1 MEDDQARTEKMSKR
15 VSLPK
20 RAVMAVSALIS
31 AGLVGVVVVG
41 LSTAAPAAGVPGDPT
56 TVSYASTTDP
66 PPPSV
71 PSVGADNTAYSELGN
86 EVTLAHPGPLDSVI
100 VTMSIWACQSGPDWD
115 NCQTTNPEATFTV
128 PTTLKIETNPEN
140 PTAPGPVIA
149 TDSET
154 SEAYPFRPSPSP
166 ECAGELPTGWYD
178 ATNKTCHDGKNFNIR
193 FSNFTFENGFSA
205 AEPLPAT
212 VIYGIAYNTS
222 GHGYIPTNNPPN
234 DPANYLNIGLST
246 NVTAGTNASLDSV
259 FMAADEGNLL
269 TCDTLDTGPRPA
281 LPPFRSYNVI
291 APTESSACGMGVNYY
306 FPAVIINTSA
316 PATTTTTA
324 PTTTTTAPTTTTTT
338 GTGPTTTSPP
348 TTAPPPTSPPTTTP
362 PINPPLLPP
371 FPHAGISYPNAAIVN
386 LGANHYVFAGG
397 RAFQA
402 SASELAAVQKVDPAK
417 VVVAE
422 PAGIVPPTM
431 VTPRPGVT
439 VFTQPVNGNVT
450 IYVVGTDGEL
460 HPFATPTQF
469 LQDGYN
475 GANVITV
482 PNLGGLKVGSNAGKT
497 LTALVTRADGA
508 IVNSSGTLYTFAG
521 GRAFGIPTPAA
532 LVEIRKSN
540 SSVEL
545 QGSVPPADTGAPMAD
560 GVVLSVAGPVYVSY
574 VGQGYPFKTTAQLAN
589 TGYGGTPAIPA
600 PHTGGLPVVFP
611 YS

>member
-1 MEDDQARTEKMSKR
+1 MSKR

-41 LSTAAPAAGVPGDPT
+41 LSTAAPAGGAPADPN
-56 TVSYASTTDP
+56 VVASYASTSDP

-71 PSVGADNTAYSELGN
+71 PSVGNDNTYYSELGN
-86 EVTLAHPGPLDSVI
+86 KVTLAPPGPLDSVI
-100 VTMSIWACQSGPDWD
+100 VTMSTWACESGLYYD
-115 NCQTTNPEATFTV
+115 NCHTSPGATFPV
-128 PTTLKIETNPEN
+128 PMTLKIYSQGSG
-140 PTAPGPVIA
+140 TAPGPVIA
-149 TDSET
+149 TDAET
-154 SEAYPFRPSPSP
+154 INIPFRPSPSP
-166 ECAGELPTGWYD
+166 QCAAELPTGWYD
-178 ATNKTCHDGKNFNIR
+178 ETNGTCHDGKAVNIT
-193 FSNFTFENGFSA
+193 FSNFSFENGFSA

-212 VIYGIAYNTS
+212 LIYGIAYNTY
-222 GHGYIPTNNPPN
+222 GHGYTPIGGDPN
-234 DPANYLNIGLST
+234 GPVNYLNIGLST

-259 FMAADEGNLL
+259 FMAAEDGNLL
-269 TCDTLDTGPRPA
+269 TCDPLETGPP
-281 LPPFRSYNVI
+281 PPFRSYNVI
-291 APTESSACGMGVNYY
+291 APTESSACGMGVDYY
-306 FPAVIINTSA
+306 FPAVIINTTA
-316 PATTTTTA
+316 PVTTTTTA

-338 GTGPTTTSPP
+338 GAGPTTTGPP

-482 PNLGGLKVGSNAGKT
+482 PNLGGLTVGSNAGKT

>member
-41 LSTAAPAAGVPGDPT
+41 LSTAAPAAGVPGDPP
-56 TVSYASTTDP
+56 TVSYASIPDP
-66 PPPSV
+66 LPDSV

-86 EVTLAHPGPLDSVI
+86 EVTLAHPGPLASVI
-100 VTMSIWACQSGPDWD
+100 ATMSVWACESGPYWD
-115 NCQTTNPEATFTV
+115 NCHTTNPEATFPV
-128 PTTLKIETNPEN
+128 PITLTIYSPGTG
-140 PTAPGPVIA
+140 TAHGPVIA
-149 TDSET
+149 TDAGT
-154 SEAYPFRPSPSP
+154 FNIPFRPSPSP
-166 ECAGELPTGWYD
+166 QCAADLPTGFYD
-178 ATNKTCHDGKNFNIR
+178 ATNFTCHNGKAVNIT
-193 FSNFTFENGFSA
+193 FSNFTFEPGFSA

-222 GHGYIPTNNPPN
+222 GHGYVPTNNPPN
-234 DPANYLNIGLST
+234 DPVNYLNIGLST
-246 NVTAGTNASLDSV
+246 NVIAGTNASLDNV

-291 APTESSACGMGVNYY
+291 APTESSDCGMGVNYY
-306 FPAVIINTSA
+306 FPAVIINTA
-316 PATTTTTA
+316 PVTTTTTA

-348 TTAPPPTSPPTTTP
+348 TTAPPTTSPPTTTP

-371 FPHAGISYPNAAIVN
+371 FPHAGLSYPNAAIVA

-397 RAFQA
+397 RAFLA

-431 VTPRPGVT
+431 VAPRPGVT

-450 IYVVGTDGEL
+450 IYVIGADGEL

-482 PNLGGLKVGSNAGKT
+482 PNLGAASTVRLERRQDV

-508 IVNSSGTLYTFAG
+508 IVNSSGTIYTFAG

-560 GVVLSVAGPVYVSY
+560 GVVLSVAGPVYVTY
-574 VGQGYPFKTTAQLAN
+574 VGKVYPFKTTAQLAN

-611 YS
+611 YA